1 MPVTGIPIDAV
12 DMPGAVSRMMS
23 AAGSPTTLH
32 VCTVNLHF
40 LVTAQR
46 DPEVRAILRSSG
58 LNLADGAPVL
68 WLARLLG
75 HRLPGRVT
83 GADLLPA
90 LMSAAAAAGARVF
103 LLGGEAECVAE
114 ARRRLERRH
123 PGLVVC
129 GTYQPPVT
137 AVERMESD
145 DILRHVAASRA
156 DILLVALG
164 HPKQERW
171 IARNRARLT
180 VGVAVGVGCSLE
192 LVAGRRS
199 RAPRWMQDRGMEWL
213 YRLAHEP
220 RRLLPRYAAG
230 AGWLLLVLVPRALSA
245 R

>member
-90 LMSAAAAAGARVF
+90 LMSAAADTAR
-103 LLGGEAECVAE
+103 
-114 ARRRLERRH
+114 
-123 PGLVVC
+123 
-129 GTYQPPVT
+129 
-137 AVERMESD
+137 
-145 DILRHVAASRA
+145 
-156 DILLVALG
+156 
-164 HPKQERW
+164 
-171 IARNRARLT
+171 
-180 VGVAVGVGCSLE
+180 
-192 LVAGRRS
+192 
-199 RAPRWMQDRGMEWL
+199 
-213 YRLAHEP
+213 
-220 RRLLPRYAAG
+220 
-230 AGWLLLVLVPRALSA
+230 
-245 R
+245 